1 MSKNKFIAEEPE
13 PVQEQPKKP
22 KKEKKVRTSSG
33 FSIGKLLSKN
43 LRDDLVFRNLPFI
56 FFISFLIFIYIMIT
70 NKIENKLGKIESIKS
85 EIKEL
90 RTRRI
95 NMANVYSSVKKQS
108 SIAQRLDS
116 LKTGVKESKVQP
128 KFIEVTAVKSK

>member
-1 MSKNKFIAEEPE
+1 MPKNKLIIEEKE
-13 PVQEQPKKP
+13 PAQEQPKKV
-22 KKEKKVRTSSG
+22 KKEKNAKPSSG
-33 FSIGKLLSKN
+33 FSVGKLLSNN

-56 FFISFLIFIYIMIT
+56 FFVSVLIFLYIMIT

-108 SIAQRLDS
+108 SVAQRIDS
-116 LKTGVKESKVQP
+116 LKMGIKETKVQP
-128 KFIEVTAVKSK
+128 KFIEVTEVKSK

>member
-1 MSKNKFIAEEPE
+1 LLKKNNMSKNKFIAEEPE

-56 FFISFLIFIYIMIT
+56 FFISFFDFYLYHDH
-70 NKIENKLGKIESIKS
+70 K
-85 EIKEL
+85 
-90 RTRRI
+90 
-95 NMANVYSSVKKQS
+95 
-108 SIAQRLDS
+108 
-116 LKTGVKESKVQP
+116 
-128 KFIEVTAVKSK
+128 